1 LKSGAVVAVMDDW
14 NLPTIALSALYPTG
28 RMASS
33 KARQFAAFVEECLA
47 PEFAPTL
54 LSA

>member
-1 LKSGAVVAVMDDW
+1 MDDW
-14 NLPTIALSALYPTG
+14 KLPTIQLSALSPTG

-47 PEFAPTL
+47 GEFAPSL
-54 LSA
+54 RV